1 MKILFKFIYCELKW
15 LFFSELRRKFLKRTT
30 PRQQKSNSI
39 RNKKA
44 KQNAWLFFLAL
55 MTYQFAKRTLTAFNP
70 FFPSL
75 SSKVTASFSWI

>member
-1 MKILFKFIYCELKW
+1 M
-15 LFFSELRRKFLKRTT
+15 RQKFLKEK
-30 PRQQKSNSI
+30 QKTQKKTNQA

-44 KQNAWLFFLAL
+44 KQKCLAFLLAL
-55 MTYQFAKRTLTAFNP
+55 MTYQFAKRTLTAFSP